1 MAWRGTLCSALLVL
15 LRAHCAAPQA
25 KADAECSSPRQV
37 LHTEP
42 FPRKMFPK
50 ETALRYTCESG
61 YKRKAG
67 TSSLIVCRVDS
78 TDGNVKWT
86 NPDLECIRDPSLP
99 ATITTEK
106 TPSRPSTVAPST
118 PASGQDSGSPSPY
131 KNDAMSPGIPT
142 SRTPSSP
149 FGHLTIPAS
158 DPSVVARGTPES
170 SSRGTATTQPLTDQ
184 YEESTMEDTNQLRE
198 KRTPIGSNVA
208 GGAAVLVFILIAIVA
223 WCRYNKRR
231 QQTTTSHTEPTS
243 SIPMLVSSS
252 ASTSDE
258 TSGPFLNGQDRESVQ
273 EQT

>member
-118 PASGQDSGSPSPY
+118 PASGQD
-131 KNDAMSPGIPT
+131 
-142 SRTPSSP
+142 
-149 FGHLTIPAS
+149 
-158 DPSVVARGTPES
+158 
-170 SSRGTATTQPLTDQ
+170 
-184 YEESTMEDTNQLRE
+184 QLRE